1 MIVEANNALIISLIF
16 MAGLI
21 GFATDKLRHDLVALL
36 MLAACLMLGLVPAG
50 QAFTGFA
57 DPVVITVA
65 AVMIVSAA
73 ISRSGMLAHALRPF
87 QRWMR
92 AETGVAIVY
101 SLLCG
106 VASAF
111 MRA

>member
-57 DPVVITVA
+57 DPVESIA
-65 AVMIVSAA
+65 WIVRQTTLS
-73 ISRSGMLAHALRPF
+73 
-87 QRWMR
+87 
-92 AETGVAIVY
+92 ENK
-101 SLLCG
+101 
-106 VASAF
+106 
-111 MRA
+111 